1 MKARKGIKEL
11 TNSKPVGFIKNFLGE
26 FSGSSVSMLSNG
38 MVYSTL
44 IAVVP
49 CLALI
54 YAVLNIFG
62 VLDPV
67 MSMLEN
73 YIIETFGD
81 TTGKSLVGYLN
92 YFTQNAV
99 SMGIVSILSF
109 GVTFVLL
116 IDKIYSIVNKI
127 YHVPKG
133 KKLVVRYLKYVLVI
147 AIGLAAIVLAV
158 FSVGKFNSLS
168 LKLRNLPDLS
178 GFQKVVKAVLPFIVL
193 FVLMLALVYLMPNCK
208 VRFLSG
214 LIGAAVGAVG
224 VGVLGMV
231 FKFVVQRSVKYSVIY
246 GSLAT
251 LMFFFLFLSYL
262 WKLVFASVIVS
273 YVHQKMTTGI
283 KYES

>member
-1 MKARKGIKEL
+1 MKEKIKKL
-11 TNSKPVGFIKNFLGE
+11 TKSKPVGFMKNFLGE

-38 MVYSTL
+38 MVYATL

-54 YAVLNIFG
+54 YAVLNVFG

-67 MSMLEN
+67 MEMLQTS
-73 YIIETFGD
+73 IIETFGE

-92 YFTQNAV
+92 YFTRNAV

-116 IDKIYSIVNKI
+116 IDKVFSIVNKI

-133 KKLVVRYLKYVLVI
+133 ESLFIRYLKYAGVI
-147 AIGLAAIVLAV
+147 VIGLAAIILGVI
-158 FSVGKFNSLS
+158 FVGRFNSLS

-178 GFQKVVKAVLPFIVL
+178 GLQKFFKTIVPFALL
-193 FVLMLALVYLMPNCK
+193 FGLMLALTYLVPYCK
-208 VRFLSG
+208 VRFVSG
-214 LIGAAVGAVG
+214 LLGATVGTVG
-224 VGVLGMV
+224 VGVLGIV
-231 FKFVVQRSVKYSVIY
+231 FKFVVQKSVKYSVIY

-251 LMFFFLFLSYL
+251 LMFFFMFLSYL
-262 WKLVFASVIVS
+262 WKLIFASVIVS
-273 YVHQKMTTGI
+273 YVHQNMTTGI
-283 KYES
+283 EYKS

>member
-1 MKARKGIKEL
+1 MKEKIKKI
-11 TNSKPVGFIKNFLGE
+11 TKSKPVGFMKNFFGE
-26 FSGSSVSMLSNG
+26 FGASSVSMLSNG
-38 MVYSTL
+38 MVYATL

-54 YAVLNIFG
+54 YAVLNLFG
-62 VLDPV
+62 VLAPV
-67 MSMLEN
+67 MEILQT
-73 YIIETFGD
+73 YIIETFGE

-116 IDKIYSIVNKI
+116 IDKVFSIVNKI
-127 YHVPKG
+127 YHVPKAESIV
-133 KKLVVRYLKYVLVI
+133 KRYLKYVGVI
-147 AIGLAAIVLAV
+147 VIGLAAIVLAV
-158 FSVGKFNSLS
+158 FFVGRFNSLS

-178 GFQKVVKAVLPFIVL
+178 GVQKVFKAVIPFAAL
-193 FVLMLALVYLMPNCK
+193 FGIMLALVCLVPYCK

-214 LIGAAVGAVG
+214 LIGAAVGTVG
-224 VGVLGMV
+224 IGVLGMV

-251 LMFFFLFLSYL
+251 LMFFFMFLSYL

-273 YVHQKMTTGI
+273 YVHQNMTTGI
-283 KYES
+283 EYKS

>member
-1 MKARKGIKEL
+1 MKEKIKKI
-11 TNSKPVGFIKNFLGE
+11 TKSKPVGFMKNFFGE
-26 FSGSSVSMLSNG
+26 FSASSVSMLSNG
-38 MVYSTL
+38 MVYATL

-54 YAVLNIFG
+54 YAVLNLFG
-62 VLDPV
+62 VLAPV
-67 MSMLEN
+67 MEILQT
-73 YIIETFGD
+73 YIIETFGE

-116 IDKIYSIVNKI
+116 IDKVFSIVNKI
-127 YHVPKG
+127 YHVPKAESIV
-133 KKLVVRYLKYVLVI
+133 KRYLKYVGVI
-147 AIGLAAIVLAV
+147 VIGLAAIVLAV
-158 FSVGKFNSLS
+158 FFVGRFNSLS

-178 GFQKVVKAVLPFIVL
+178 GVQKVFKAVIPFAAL
-193 FVLMLALVYLMPNCK
+193 FGIMLALVCLVPYCK

-214 LIGAAVGAVG
+214 LIGAAVGTVG
-224 VGVLGMV
+224 IGVLGMV

-251 LMFFFLFLSYL
+251 LMFFFMFLSYL

-273 YVHQKMTTGI
+273 YVHQNMTTGI
-283 KYES
+283 EYKS

>member
-1 MKARKGIKEL
+1 MKAKKKIKEL
-11 TNSKPVGFIKNFLGE
+11 TNSKPVGFVKSFLGE
-26 FSGSSVSMLSNG
+26 FSGSSVSMMSNG

-67 MSMLEN
+67 MSLLEN

-127 YHVPKG
+127 YHVPKA
-133 KKLVVRYLKYVLVI
+133 KKIHIRYLKYIMVI
-147 AIGLAAIVLAV
+147 IIGLAAIVLSV
-158 FSVGKFNSLS
+158 FSIGQFNSLS
-168 LKLRNLPDLS
+168 LKLRNLPALN
-178 GFQKVVKAVLPFIVL
+178 GIQMVVKTLVPIAVLFGI
-193 FVLMLALVYLMPNCK
+193 MLALVYLMPNCK

-214 LIGAAVGAVG
+214 LIGAAVGTVG

-251 LMFFFLFLSYL
+251 LMFFFMFLSYL

-273 YVHQKMTTGI
+273 YVHQKSTTGI
-283 KYES
+283 EYES

>member
-1 MKARKGIKEL
+1 MKEKIKKI
-11 TNSKPVGFIKNFLGE
+11 TKSKPVGFMKNFFGE
-26 FSGSSVSMLSNG
+26 FGASSVSMLSNG
-38 MVYSTL
+38 MVYATL

-54 YAVLNIFG
+54 YAVLNLFG
-62 VLDPV
+62 VLAPV
-67 MSMLEN
+67 MEILQT
-73 YIIETFGD
+73 YIIETFGE

-116 IDKIYSIVNKI
+116 IDKVFSIVNKI
-127 YHVPKG
+127 YHVPKTESIV
-133 KKLVVRYLKYVLVI
+133 KRYLKYVGVI
-147 AIGLAAIVLAV
+147 VIGLAAIVLAV
-158 FSVGKFNSLS
+158 FFVGRFNSLS

-178 GFQKVVKAVLPFIVL
+178 GVQKVFKAVIPFAAL
-193 FVLMLALVYLMPNCK
+193 FGIMLALVCLVPYCK

-214 LIGAAVGAVG
+214 LIGAAVGTVG
-224 VGVLGMV
+224 IGVLGMV

-251 LMFFFLFLSYL
+251 LMFFFMFLSYL

-273 YVHQKMTTGI
+273 YVHQNMTTGI
-283 KYES
+283 EYKS

>member
-1 MKARKGIKEL
+1 MKEKIKKL
-11 TNSKPVGFIKNFLGE
+11 TKSKPVGFMKNFLGE

-38 MVYSTL
+38 MVYATL

-54 YAVLNIFG
+54 YAVLNLFG

-67 MSMLEN
+67 MELLQTS
-73 YIIETFGD
+73 IIETFGE

-92 YFTQNAV
+92 YFTRNAV

-116 IDKIYSIVNKI
+116 IDKVFSIVNKI

-133 KKLVVRYLKYVLVI
+133 ENLFIRYLKYAGVI
-147 AIGLAAIVLAV
+147 VIGLAAIILGVL
-158 FSVGKFNSLS
+158 FVGRFNSLS

-178 GFQKVVKAVLPFIVL
+178 GLQKFFKTIVPFALL
-193 FVLMLALVYLMPNCK
+193 FGLMLALTYLVPYCK
-208 VRFLSG
+208 VRFVSG
-214 LIGAAVGAVG
+214 LIGAAVGTVG
-224 VGVLGMV
+224 VGLLGIV
-231 FKFVVQRSVKYSVIY
+231 FKFVVQKSVKYSVIY

-251 LMFFFLFLSYL
+251 LMFFFMFLSYL
-262 WKLVFASVIVS
+262 WKLIFASVIVS
-273 YVHQKMTTGI
+273 YVHQSMTTGI
-283 KYES
+283 EYKS

>member
-1 MKARKGIKEL
+1 MKEKIKKL
-11 TNSKPVGFIKNFLGE
+11 TKSKPVGFMKNFLGE

-38 MVYSTL
+38 MVYATL

-54 YAVLNIFG
+54 YAVLNVFG

-67 MSMLEN
+67 MEMLQTS
-73 YIIETFGD
+73 IIETFGE

-92 YFTQNAV
+92 YFTRNAV

-116 IDKIYSIVNKI
+116 IDKVFSIVNKI

-133 KKLVVRYLKYVLVI
+133 ENLFIRYLKYAGVI
-147 AIGLAAIVLAV
+147 VIGLAAIILGVL
-158 FSVGKFNSLS
+158 FVGRFNSLS

-178 GFQKVVKAVLPFIVL
+178 GLQKFFKTIVPFALL
-193 FVLMLALVYLMPNCK
+193 FGLMLALTYLVPYCK
-208 VRFLSG
+208 VRFVSG
-214 LIGAAVGAVG
+214 LIGATVGTVG
-224 VGVLGMV
+224 VGILGIV
-231 FKFVVQRSVKYSVIY
+231 FKFVVQKSVKYSVIY

-251 LMFFFLFLSYL
+251 LMFFFMFLSYL
-262 WKLVFASVIVS
+262 WKLIFASVIVS
-273 YVHQKMTTGI
+273 YVHQSMTTGI
-283 KYES
+283 EYKS